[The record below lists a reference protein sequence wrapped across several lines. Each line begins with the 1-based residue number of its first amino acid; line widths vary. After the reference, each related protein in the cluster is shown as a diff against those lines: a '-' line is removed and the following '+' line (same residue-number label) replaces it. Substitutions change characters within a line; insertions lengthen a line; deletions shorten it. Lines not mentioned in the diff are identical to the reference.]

1 MVAKRLHILA
11 ASALVLVS
19 AAGCGSQPHSAKPP
33 KSTVSHQKPARLAFG
48 PAALKLGDVWEISN
62 PGGGTPREEFT
73 IERIHGRRIDAQVYL
88 GAFGSLLE
96 AQVTGR
102 LSASTSLTLSGTIT
116 ESSATGSSQTLPI
129 QLLIKPVG
137 QHTLWVTQTIAGD
150 TANSFSQI
158 TFKEGASSSAQS

>member
-1 MVAKRLHILA
+1 MVAKRLQIIA
-11 ASALVLVS
+11 AAALVLAS
-19 AAGCGSQPHSAKPP
+19 AAGCGTQPHLG
-33 KSTVSHQKPARLAFG
+33 KSPQPTVHHDKPARLAFG
-48 PAALKLGDVWEISN
+48 PTALKPGDVWEINN

-96 AQVTGR
+96 AQVTGHF
-102 LSASTSLTLSGTIT
+102 SSKTSLTLSGTIT

-137 QHTLWVTQTIAGD
+137 PHALWVTQTIAGD

-158 TFKEGASSSAQS
+158 TFKEGTRSSAQS